1 MATSNYERERAH
13 RTRGRA
19 EAQCRTAQ
27 RPTGLRMKTIG
38 LTQGYEALV
47 DDADYDRVSAYKWCA
62 SKCKTTVYGIRK
74 VKTPEGRTTSQLL
87 HRFVMGVT
95 DPGVD
100 VDHQDHDGLNCQRH
114 NLRKCVRGENDG
126 NRRKRSGASRY
137 KGVSWD
143 SSRGLWRA
151 CIMIRKKSK
160 FLGRYADERDAAIVY
175 DAAARENFG
184 IFANCNFPPKPCAD
198 RALASMI

>member
-1 MATSNYERERAH
+1 
-13 RTRGRA
+13 
-19 EAQCRTAQ
+19 
-27 RPTGLRMKTIG
+27 MKTIG

-74 VKTPEGRTTSQLL
+74 VKTP
-87 HRFVMGVT
+87 